1 MRNTTS
7 NALSTTIV
15 LVPVGIP
22 TGTQY
27 WFINI

>member
-1 MRNTTS
+1 MRKIAT